1 MSFMKILS
9 NNNYYFNDLKFS
21 ELLKSLTLEVK
32 NNIIDIFTDIENIKK
47 HFNLNELEAMKLL
60 YFNNNIIHPLLYEF
74 DNIIKINSIEK
85 FDNISYY
92 YYLSLLIT
100 KSPNIIYYYSI
111 QFIIKINEYSIN
123 SKNNIKKIIISKII
137 IDLIKYYRGLEE
149 FGNNLN
155 EIKKIEESNL
165 QVIEKENDINILKEL
180 NLSIKEIKSKTV
192 DKIYLEIIIH
202 LIKNKFEEYKYIENV
217 LKELDI
223 ESINITQFMFNEIK
237 ALLDNKESDINKN
250 LISKE
255 DLFDNKKINLY
266 YILIKYILKE
276 RIYIYQINFF
286 LDFRKSIIKYLKSN
300 YFKNFKKENNER
312 LEYIIKIL
320 IDSEYYLKKYDEIK
334 ELNENNNPALKNISE
349 KEYSTPK
356 DQNNII
362 NCSISTESESKS
374 NKNEIKEYKYCVI
387 IFIAIIGNH
396 IRKKSQNTKE
406 KENTAN
412 TRKKEYTADFVI
424 ETSKF
429 FISGGTN
436 NNIIF
441 YLKDSS
447 LIKIYNLG
455 FPDNFPG
462 DWVYNILEKEE
473 NHMLVT
479 QGKGINLIKVKTDK
493 NNSTIYSKL
502 EKNTLFTLQNGENYI
517 VCCQN
522 EILIY
527 DSNLVENNNFAQE
540 KVLLDKYTSKAGI
553 KINNFGIFKS
563 NKICSMGSDHL
574 LIYNLI
580 RKKRKKPVYNNKKDE
595 YSLVYS
601 PNGLTILS
609 MDIKDEKLNKIINKK
624 LLLCACKKYIKGQKN
639 GILLLMNFEEN
650 NDQNNNNI
658 DIKTYFFDT
667 RNFEVYCFCQILILT
682 NIILQKKNKKTNYF
696 LAGGF
701 EKEKKRGIIKL
712 FKVIYN
718 YEKSES
724 SIEFIQDI
732 EIINQYDSNEFIIL
746 KKPISCITQSSSDEN
761 LLVTCWD
768 GNVYLLSSLNIEAYL
783 NFDKLFEK
791 DITFDD
797 LDNFQFFNK

>member
-1 MSFMKILS
+1 MS
-9 NNNYYFNDLKFS
+9 
-21 ELLKSLTLEVK
+21 
-32 NNIIDIFTDIENIKK
+32 
-47 HFNLNELEAMKLL
+47 
-60 YFNNNIIHPLLYEF
+60 
-74 DNIIKINSIEK
+74 
-85 FDNISYY
+85 
-92 YYLSLLIT
+92 
-100 KSPNIIYYYSI
+100 
-111 QFIIKINEYSIN
+111 
-123 SKNNIKKIIISKII
+123 
-137 IDLIKYYRGLEE
+137 
-149 FGNNLN
+149 
-155 EIKKIEESNL
+155 
-165 QVIEKENDINILKEL
+165 
-180 NLSIKEIKSKTV
+180 SIK
-192 DKIYLEIIIH
+192 
-202 LIKNKFEEYKYIENV
+202 
-217 LKELDI
+217 
-223 ESINITQFMFNEIK
+223 
-237 ALLDNKESDINKN
+237 
-250 LISKE
+250 
-255 DLFDNKKINLY
+255 
-266 YILIKYILKE
+266 
-276 RIYIYQINFF
+276 
-286 LDFRKSIIKYLKSN
+286 
-300 YFKNFKKENNER
+300 
-312 LEYIIKIL
+312 
-320 IDSEYYLKKYDEIK
+320 
-334 ELNENNNPALKNISE
+334 
-349 KEYSTPK
+349 
-356 DQNNII
+356 
-362 NCSISTESESKS
+362 
-374 NKNEIKEYKYCVI
+374 
-387 IFIAIIGNH
+387 FIVIIGNH

-447 LIKIYNLG
+447 LIRIYNIG
-455 FPDNFPG
+455 FLDNFPG

-522 EILIY
+522 KILIY

-553 KINNFGIFKS
+553 KINNFVLFKS

-580 RKKRKKPVYNNKKDE
+580 SNKPVYNKLDE
-595 YSLVYS
+595 YSFVYS

-609 MDIKDEKLNKIINKK
+609 IDIKDEKLNKIINKK

-650 NDQNNNNI
+650 NGQNNNNI
-658 DIKTYFFDT
+658 DIKTYYFDT
-667 RNFEVYCFCQILILT
+667 RHFEVYCFCPILIFEANNNL
-682 NIILQKKNKKTNYF
+682 KKTNYF

-724 SIEFIQDI
+724 SIKFIQDI

-746 KKPISCITQSSSDEN
+746 KKPISYITQSSSDKN

>member
-1 MSFMKILS
+1 M
-9 NNNYYFNDLKFS
+9 
-21 ELLKSLTLEVK
+21 
-32 NNIIDIFTDIENIKK
+32 
-47 HFNLNELEAMKLL
+47 
-60 YFNNNIIHPLLYEF
+60 
-74 DNIIKINSIEK
+74 
-85 FDNISYY
+85 
-92 YYLSLLIT
+92 
-100 KSPNIIYYYSI
+100 
-111 QFIIKINEYSIN
+111 
-123 SKNNIKKIIISKII
+123 
-137 IDLIKYYRGLEE
+137 
-149 FGNNLN
+149 
-155 EIKKIEESNL
+155 
-165 QVIEKENDINILKEL
+165 
-180 NLSIKEIKSKTV
+180 
-192 DKIYLEIIIH
+192 
-202 LIKNKFEEYKYIENV
+202 
-217 LKELDI
+217 
-223 ESINITQFMFNEIK
+223 
-237 ALLDNKESDINKN
+237 
-250 LISKE
+250 
-255 DLFDNKKINLY
+255 
-266 YILIKYILKE
+266 
-276 RIYIYQINFF
+276 
-286 LDFRKSIIKYLKSN
+286 
-300 YFKNFKKENNER
+300 
-312 LEYIIKIL
+312 
-320 IDSEYYLKKYDEIK
+320 
-334 ELNENNNPALKNISE
+334 
-349 KEYSTPK
+349 
-356 DQNNII
+356 
-362 NCSISTESESKS
+362 
-374 NKNEIKEYKYCVI
+374 
-387 IFIAIIGNH
+387 
-396 IRKKSQNTKE
+396 
-406 KENTAN
+406 
-412 TRKKEYTADFVI
+412 
-424 ETSKF
+424 
-429 FISGGTN
+429 
-436 NNIIF
+436 
-441 YLKDSS
+441 KDSS
-447 LIKIYNLG
+447 KKKIYNLG
-455 FPDNFPG
+455 FPDEFPG

-479 QGKGINLIKVKTDK
+479 QGKEINLIKVKTDK

-522 EILIY
+522 KILIY

-553 KINNFGIFKS
+553 KINNFVLFKS

-580 RKKRKKPVYNNKKDE
+580 SYKPVYNKLDE

-624 LLLCACKKYIKGQKN
+624 LLLCACKKYIKDQKN

-746 KKPISCITQSSSDEN
+746 KKPISYITQSSSDEN

-797 LDNFQFFNK
+797 LDNFKFFN